1 MAAYPDELTARGKI
15 QDLNH
20 RWKTLSKHGPKLGYC
35 PEASKSWLIIATK

>member
-1 MAAYPDELTARGKI
+1 MVAYSDELTARGKI

-20 RWKTLSKHGPKLGYC
+20 RWKTLSKHGTKLGYC

>member
-1 MAAYPDELTARGKI
+1 MVAYSDELTARGKI

-20 RWKTLSKHGPKLGYC
+20 RWKTLCELGPKLGYC